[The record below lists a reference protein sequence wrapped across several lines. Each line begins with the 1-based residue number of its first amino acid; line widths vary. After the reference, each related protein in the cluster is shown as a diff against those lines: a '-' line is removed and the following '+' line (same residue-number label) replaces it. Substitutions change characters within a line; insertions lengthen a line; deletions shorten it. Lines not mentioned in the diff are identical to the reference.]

1 MIPVSLIIMTK
12 NEERNI
18 EKCLRS
24 VSMFDQIFVVDSGS
38 EDRTCEIAEDW
49 DASIVQF
56 KWNGRYPKKKQW
68 CLENLP
74 FKYDWVF
81 YVDADEE
88 IYPELADEIFD
99 LMAGGPKHSGYFV
112 SYDYL
117 FLGSVLKHGH
127 RIYKLVLFD
136 RHKGRFLEYED
147 LNVSNMW
154 EVEGHYQPKIQGST
168 GILKNRML
176 HNDHD
181 SLFQYFERHNRY
193 SDWEA
198 SLRGKNVLLSPE
210 ETLPGVRKLMKKI
223 FDKLPFRALIAFF
236 HCYCLKLGFLDGLP
250 GFHFALARAF
260 YYWQIAVK
268 THNLKKNTIET

>member
-181 SLFQYFERHNRY
+181 SLFPVSYTH
-193 SDWEA
+193 
-198 SLRGKNVLLSPE
+198 L
-210 ETLPGVRKLMKKI
+210 TLPTSDLV
-223 FDKLPFRALIAFF
+223 
-236 HCYCLKLGFLDGLP
+236 
-250 GFHFALARAF
+250 
-260 YYWQIAVK
+260 
-268 THNLKKNTIET
+268 